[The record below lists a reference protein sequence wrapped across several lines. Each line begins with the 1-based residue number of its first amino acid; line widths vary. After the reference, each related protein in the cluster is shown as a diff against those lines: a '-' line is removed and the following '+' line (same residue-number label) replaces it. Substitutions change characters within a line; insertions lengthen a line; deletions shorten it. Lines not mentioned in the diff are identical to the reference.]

1 MLIQGLKKTEGFFL
15 CMYKML
21 DIRSAE
27 TWNNAGV
34 SALKIHENVDV
45 NKTLLLSLC
54 LSVKS
59 KRLGC
64 ENIYDL
70 IDK

>member
-1 MLIQGLKKTEGFFL
+1 
-15 CMYKML
+15 MYKML

-54 LSVKS
+54 LSDKS

-64 ENIYDL
+64 ANIYDL
-70 IDK
+70 IDE

>member
-1 MLIQGLKKTEGFFL
+1 
-15 CMYKML
+15 MYKML

-54 LSVKS
+54 LSD

-64 ENIYDL
+64 ANIYDL